1 MSRGSR
7 NLFLVA
13 AVLYLV
19 TLAAYWRVEALPPG
33 ERIGN
38 ALVSHV
44 TYGEKML
51 WPKNP
56 GG

>member
-7 NLFLVA
+7 NVFLVA
-13 AVLYLV
+13 AVLCLV
-19 TLAAYWRVEALPPG
+19 ALAAYWQVEALPPG